1 MAVRL
6 TLRALSKRYG
16 PGPNAV
22 DGVDLEVKEA
32 ERMVLLG
39 PSGCG
44 KTTTL
49 RLVAGL
55 LAPDSGDILFDDESV
70 LDVAAE
76 RRGAVMVFQQH
87 ALFPFKTVGENVG
100 FGLRLRRVSGQ
111 ERRDRIAETLADVRL
126 AGFEDR
132 WPDELSGGERQ
143 RVALAR
149 ALVVQPRVLLLD
161 EPLSSLDPSLRDEV
175 RDVICS
181 VQRDAGITTVMVT
194 HDQTEAMA
202 VADRIALMMDGRIRQ
217 IGSPHDLYERPV
229 DLDVARFFGAENV
242 LPGTKRGNVVQTV
255 IGELRTDDGGAPDGP
270 VLATIRPDEIQP
282 ASAGEGALSGRV
294 TSSRYLGVAVD
305 CEVSFGGTAVRY
317 LAGPADQPAPGDEI
331 RLRFPP
337 RHVRVVPAHPSGAHS
352 ETDPHRS

>member
-1 MAVRL
+1 MARIELKNVQKKWGDVYGVRDVNL
-6 TLRALSKRYG
+6 DIADEEF
-16 PGPNAV
+16 V
-22 DGVDLEVKEA
+22 VF
-32 ERMVLLG
+32 LG

-55 LAPDSGDILFDDESV
+55 LAPDSGDILFDDQSV

-100 FGLRLRRVSGQ
+100 FGLRLRRVSGR
-111 ERRDRIAETLADVRL
+111 ERRDRIAETLADVQL

-175 RDVICS
+175 RDVICT
-181 VQRDAGITTVMVT
+181 VQRDAAITTVMVT

-202 VADRIALMMDGRIRQ
+202 VADRIALMIDGRIRQ

-242 LPGTKRGNVVQTV
+242 LPGTKRGSVVQTV
-255 IGELRTDDGGAPDGP
+255 IGELRTDDAGAPDGP
-270 VLATIRPDEIQP
+270 VLVTIRPDEIEP
-282 ASAGEGALSGRV
+282 AGAADRALPGRV
-294 TSSRYLGVAVD
+294 ATSRYLGVAVD
-305 CEVSFGGTAVRY
+305 CEVTIGGTSVRY
-317 LAGPADQPAPGDEI
+317 LASPVDEPVPGDEI

-337 RHVRVVPAHPSGAHS
+337 RHVRVVSAQQPGADS
-352 ETDPHRS
+352 ATDHHRS